1 MNRTVK
7 WVLIIGVSLIAVFI
21 AALVLLP
28 KFVDLKQYKPRIE
41 AQVSKATG
49 RAFSLG
55 GDLRLSLFPYAS
67 LSFSDL
73 HLGSLPGFK
82 EKDFIIVKSFD
93 VRVKLLPLLFKDIQ
107 VKRFILKGARLVL
120 ETGKDGRS
128 NWKFNAK
135 TTPELSTKTPVETKK
150 TRKAESGEGLSLK
163 AFTLREFAVTDG
175 SVLWLDHTKNERK
188 EISDVTLLLQD
199 VSLDR
204 LIGVN
209 FSAKLDK
216 QPFSLKGNVG
226 PIGKMPG
233 KGAIPL
239 DLSVRAFEQV
249 DIGLKGNV
257 ADLTTQPNFDL
268 IINVFPFSPRKILA
282 AMGKVLPVST
292 TDPGVLNHVSFKAGI
307 KGDSKNV
314 SVSDGLLGIDDSKA
328 SFMIKVGNFAKPQV
342 AFNMDVD
349 QIDLDRYL
357 PPAGQKE
364 ASQKEASQKEAS
376 QKEAKTADPKG
387 AKKADYSMLRLL
399 SLNGTMRIGKLKIKN
414 AKIESVH
421 LIIAGEKGIFNLQP
435 LTMNLYQGGISG
447 DGIFSVQSDVPQTN
461 VHLTLYGVQAGP
473 LLNDLLKKDFLEG
486 MLKAQINLVMNG
498 DDAVAIKRTLNG
510 NGDLLFND
518 GAIKGFDLDG
528 MVHNAKAAFG
538 LAEKDGKAPRTD
550 FSQLHVPFS
559 VKNGLVS
566 TANTALVSP
575 LIRLTVSGNADLIKE
590 LLDFR
595 LEPKLVGTFK
605 GQGDTEDRSGLM
617 VPVLVAGS
625 FSSPK
630 FRPDLEGMFKQGIGK
645 SLPELQKKL
654 LGTDSKKD
662 ESRSVEEQIKG
673 ILKGFGK

>member
-7 WVLIIGVSLIAVFI
+7 WVLIIGVSLILVFI

-41 AQVSKATG
+41 AQVSKVTG

-93 VRVKLLPLLFKDIQ
+93 VRVKLIPLLFKDIQ

-120 ETGKDGRS
+120 ETGNDGRT
-128 NWKFNAK
+128 NWEFNAK
-135 TTPELSTKTPVETKK
+135 TTPELSAKTPKETKK
-150 TRKAESGEGLSLK
+150 PVKAESGEELFLK
-163 AFTLREFAVTDG
+163 TFTLGELAVTDG
-175 SVLWLDHTKNERK
+175 FVIWLDQTKKERK
-188 EISDVTLLLQD
+188 EISDVTLLLKD

-204 LIGVN
+204 PVDVT
-209 FSAKLDK
+209 FSARLDK

-226 PIGKMPG
+226 PIGKMLG

-257 ADLTTQPNFDL
+257 MDPASQPNFDL
-268 IINVFPFSPRKILA
+268 AINVSPFSPRKLMGT
-282 AMGKVLPVST
+282 MGKALPVST
-292 TDPGVLNHVSFKAGI
+292 SDPGVLNRVSFKARI
-307 KGDSKNV
+307 KGDPKNV
-314 SVSDGLLGIDDSKA
+314 SVSDGVLDADESKVN
-328 SFMIKVGNFAKPQV
+328 FMIKAGNLAKPML
-342 AFNMDVD
+342 AFNMDID

-357 PPAGQKE
+357 PPTGQKE
-364 ASQKEASQKEAS
+364 AGQKGGGEKEGKAVDP
-376 QKEAKTADPKG
+376 KEAKKT
-387 AKKADYSMLRLL
+387 DYSMFRRL
-399 SLNGTMRIGKLKIKN
+399 SLNGTMRIAKLKVKN
-414 AKIESVH
+414 AKIERVH
-421 LIIAGEKGIFNLQP
+421 LILAGEKGIFNFQP
-435 LTMNLYQGGISG
+435 LTMALYQGDVSG
-447 DGIFSVQSDVPQTN
+447 SGMFSVLNDVPRTN
-461 VHLTLYGVQAGP
+461 IQLELNNVQAGP
-473 LLNDLLKKDFLEG
+473 LLMDVLKKDFLEG

-510 NGDLLFND
+510 TGDLLFND
-518 GAIKGFDLDG
+518 GAIKGIDLDG

-538 LAEKDGKAPRTD
+538 LAEKGEKAPRTD

-575 LIRLTVSGNADLIKE
+575 LIRLTASGNADLINE

-595 LEPKLVGTFK
+595 IEPKLVGTFK
-605 GQGDTEDRSGLM
+605 GQGDTKDRSGLM

-630 FRPDLEGMFKQGIGK
+630 FRPDLEGMLKQEIGK
-645 SLPELQKKL
+645 SLPSIQDKL
-654 LGTDSKKD
+654 LGTDSKKE
-662 ESRSVEEQIKG
+662 ESRPVEEQIKG

>member
-28 KFVDLKQYKPRIE
+28 KLVDLKQYKPRIE

-49 RAFSLG
+49 RAFSFG
-55 GDLRLSLFPYAS
+55 DDLRLSLFPYAS

-82 EKDFIIVKSFD
+82 EKDFIVVKSFD
-93 VRVKLLPLLFKDIQ
+93 VRVKLIPLLFKDIQ

-120 ETGKDGRS
+120 ETGNDGRT
-128 NWKFNAK
+128 NWEFNAK
-135 TTPELSTKTPVETKK
+135 TTPELSAKTPEETKK
-150 TRKAESGEGLSLK
+150 PRKAESGEGLSLK
-163 AFTLREFAVTDG
+163 AFTLGEFAVTDG

-204 LIGVN
+204 PIGVN

-257 ADLTTQPNFDL
+257 TDPATQPNFDL
-268 IINVFPFSPRKILA
+268 IINVSPFSPRKILA

-292 TDPGVLNHVSFKAGI
+292 SDPGVLNRVSFKAGI

-314 SVSDGLLGIDDSKA
+314 SVSDGLLDMDDSKVN
-328 SFMIKVGNFAKPQV
+328 FMIKVGNFAKLQV

-364 ASQKEASQKEAS
+364 AG
-376 QKEAKTADPKG
+376 QKEAKTADSKG
-387 AKKADYSMLRLL
+387 AKKADYSMLRRL

-421 LIIAGEKGIFNLQP
+421 LTIAGEKGIFNLQP

-447 DGIFSVQSDVPQTN
+447 DAIFSVQSDVPQTN
-461 VHLTLYGVQAGP
+461 IHLTLYGVQAGP

-550 FSQLHVPFS
+550 FSQFHVPFS

>member
-7 WVLIIGVSLIAVFI
+7 WVLIIGVSLISVFI

-41 AQVSKATG
+41 AQVSKVTG

-55 GDLRLSLFPYAS
+55 DDLRLSLFPYAS

-93 VRVKLLPLLFKDIQ
+93 VRVKLIPLLFKDIQ

-120 ETGKDGRS
+120 ETGNDGRT
-128 NWKFNAK
+128 NWEFNTK
-135 TTPELSTKTPVETKK
+135 TTPELSAKTPKETKK
-150 TRKAESGEGLSLK
+150 PVKAESGEGLFLK
-163 AFTLREFAVTDG
+163 AFTLGELAVTDG
-175 SVLWLDHTKNERK
+175 SVIWLDHTKKERK
-188 EISDVTLLLQD
+188 EISDVTLLLKD

-204 LIGVN
+204 PIDVT
-209 FSAKLDK
+209 FSARLDK

-226 PIGKMPG
+226 PIGKMLG

-239 DLSVRAFEQV
+239 DLSVRALEQV

-257 ADLTTQPNFDL
+257 MDPASQPKFDL
-268 IINVFPFSPRKILA
+268 AINVSPFSPRKLMG
-282 AMGKVLPVST
+282 AMGKALPVST
-292 TDPGVLNHVSFKAGI
+292 SDPGVLNRISFKARI
-307 KGDSKNV
+307 KGDPKNV
-314 SVSDGLLGIDDSKA
+314 SVSDGVLDADETKVN
-328 SFMIKVGNFAKPQV
+328 FMIKAGSLAKPMV
-342 AFNMDVD
+342 AFNMDID

-357 PPAGQKE
+357 PPTGQREAGQKGGGE
-364 ASQKEASQKEAS
+364 KEGKAVDP
-376 QKEAKTADPKG
+376 KEAKKT
-387 AKKADYSMLRLL
+387 DYSMLRRL
-399 SLNGTMRIGKLKIKN
+399 SLNGTMRIAKLKVKN
-414 AKIESVH
+414 AKIERVH
-421 LIIAGEKGIFNLQP
+421 LTLAGGKGIFNLQP
-435 LTMNLYQGGISG
+435 LTMALYQGDVSG
-447 DGIFSVQSDVPQTN
+447 SGMFSVLNDVPRTN
-461 VHLTLYGVQAGP
+461 IQLELNNVQAGP
-473 LLNDLLKKDFLEG
+473 LLMDVLKKDFLEG
-486 MLKAQINLVMNG
+486 MLKTQINLVMNG

-510 NGDLLFND
+510 TGDLLFND
-518 GAIKGFDLDG
+518 GAIKGVDLDG

-538 LAEKDGKAPRTD
+538 LAEKGEKAPRTD

-575 LIRLTVSGNADLIKE
+575 LIRLTASGNADLINE

-595 LEPKLVGTFK
+595 IEPKLVGTFK
-605 GQGDTEDRSGLM
+605 GQGDTKDRSELM
-617 VPVLVAGS
+617 VPVLVVGS

-630 FRPDLEGMFKQGIGK
+630 FRPDLEGMLKQEIGK
-645 SLPELQKKL
+645 SLPSIQDKL
-654 LGTDSKKD
+654 LGTDSKKE
-662 ESRSVEEQIKG
+662 ESRPVEEQIKG

>member
-7 WVLIIGVSLIAVFI
+7 WVLIIGVSLISVFI

-55 GDLRLSLFPYAS
+55 DDLRLSLFPYAS

-93 VRVKLLPLLFKDIQ
+93 VRVKLIPLLFKDIQ

-120 ETGKDGRS
+120 ETGNDGRT
-128 NWKFNAK
+128 NWEFNAK
-135 TTPELSTKTPVETKK
+135 TTPKLSAKTPKETKK
-150 TRKAESGEGLSLK
+150 PVKAESGEGLFLK
-163 AFTLREFAVTDG
+163 AFTLGELAVTDG
-175 SVLWLDHTKNERK
+175 SVIWLDHTKKERK
-188 EISDVTLLLQD
+188 EISDVTLLLKD

-204 LIGVN
+204 PIDVT
-209 FSAKLDK
+209 FSARLDK

-226 PIGKMPG
+226 PIGKMLG

-239 DLSVRAFEQV
+239 DLSVRALEQV

-257 ADLTTQPNFDL
+257 MDPASQPKFDL
-268 IINVFPFSPRKILA
+268 AINVSPFSPRKLMG
-282 AMGKVLPVST
+282 AMGKALPVST
-292 TDPGVLNHVSFKAGI
+292 SDPGVLNRISFKARI
-307 KGDSKNV
+307 KGDPKNV
-314 SVSDGLLGIDDSKA
+314 SVSDGVLDADETKVN
-328 SFMIKVGNFAKPQV
+328 FMIKAGSLAKPMV
-342 AFNMDVD
+342 AFNMDID

-357 PPAGQKE
+357 PPTGQREAGQKGGGE
-364 ASQKEASQKEAS
+364 KEGKAVDP
-376 QKEAKTADPKG
+376 KEAKKT
-387 AKKADYSMLRLL
+387 DYSMLRRL
-399 SLNGTMRIGKLKIKN
+399 SLNGTMRIAKLKVKN
-414 AKIESVH
+414 AKIERVH
-421 LIIAGEKGIFNLQP
+421 LTLAGGKGIFNLQP
-435 LTMNLYQGGISG
+435 LTMALYQGDVSG
-447 DGIFSVQSDVPQTN
+447 SGMFSVLNDVPRTN
-461 VHLTLYGVQAGP
+461 IQLELNNVQAGP
-473 LLNDLLKKDFLEG
+473 LLMDVLKKDFLEG
-486 MLKAQINLVMNG
+486 MLKTQINLVMNG

-510 NGDLLFND
+510 TGDLLFND
-518 GAIKGFDLDG
+518 GAIKGVDLDG

-538 LAEKDGKAPRTD
+538 LAEKGEKAPRTD

-575 LIRLTVSGNADLIKE
+575 LIRLTASGNADLINE

-595 LEPKLVGTFK
+595 IEPKLVGTFK
-605 GQGDTEDRSGLM
+605 GQGDTKDRSGLM

-630 FRPDLEGMFKQGIGK
+630 FRPDLEGMLKQEIGK
-645 SLPELQKKL
+645 SLPSIQDKL
-654 LGTDSKKD
+654 LGTESKKE
-662 ESRSVEEQIKG
+662 ESRPVEEQIKG

>member
-7 WVLIIGVSLIAVFI
+7 WGLIVGGGLILLLI

-28 KFVDLKQYKPRIE
+28 KFVDVKQYKPRIE
-41 AQVSKATG
+41 AQVAKATG
-49 RAFSLG
+49 RAFSIG
-55 GDLRLSLFPYAS
+55 DDLRLSLFPYAS

-82 EKDFIIVKSFD
+82 EKEFIIVESFD
-93 VRVKLLPLLFKDIQ
+93 VRVKLVPLLFKDIQ

-120 ETGKDGRS
+120 ETGKDGRT
-128 NWKFNAK
+128 NWEFNAK
-135 TTPELSTKTPVETKK
+135 TTPELTAKTPKETKK
-150 TRKAESGEGLSLK
+150 PRKAESGEELALK
-163 AFTLREFAVTDG
+163 AFTLGEFAVTDG
-175 SVLWLDHTKNERK
+175 SVLWLDHKKKERK

-204 LIGVN
+204 PIGVT
-209 FSAKLDK
+209 FSARLDK

-226 PIGKMPG
+226 PIGKMLG
-233 KGAIPL
+233 KGTIPL
-239 DLSVRAFEQV
+239 DLSARAFEQV

-257 ADLTTQPNFDL
+257 VDPATQPKFEL
-268 IINVFPFSPRKILA
+268 TVTVSPFSPRKLLA
-282 AMGKVLPVST
+282 AMGKALPVST
-292 TDPGVLNHVSFKAGI
+292 SDPGVLNRVSFKAAI

-314 SVSDGLLGIDDSKA
+314 SVSDGVLDMDESKTN
-328 SFMIKVGNFAKPQV
+328 FTIKAGDFAKPRI
-342 AFNMDVD
+342 AFNMDLD

-357 PPAGQKE
+357 PPPAEKVAGEKE
-364 ASQKEASQKEAS
+364 VKTAEP
-376 QKEAKTADPKG
+376 KEAKKT
-387 AKKADYSMLRLL
+387 DYSKLRQL

-414 AKIESVH
+414 AKIERVH
-421 LIIAGEKGIFNLQP
+421 LTLTGEKGIFNMQP
-435 LTMNLYQGGISG
+435 LTMGLYQGDVSG
-447 DGIFSVQSDVPQTN
+447 SGMLSVQSDVPRTN
-461 VHLTLYGVQAGP
+461 AQLKLNNVQAGP
-473 LLNDLLKKDFLEG
+473 LLMDVLKKDFLEG
-486 MLKAQINLVMNG
+486 MLKAQINLIMKG
-498 DDAVAIKRTLNG
+498 DDAVTIKSTLNG

-518 GAIKGFDLDG
+518 GAIKGVDLDG

-538 LAEKDGKAPRTD
+538 LAEKGGKAPRTD

-605 GQGDTEDRSGLM
+605 GQGDTKDRSGLM

-625 FSSPK
+625 FASPK
-630 FRPDLEGMFKQGIGK
+630 FRPDLEGMFKQKIGK
-645 SLPELQKKL
+645 DLPGIKDKL
-654 LGTDSKKD
+654 LGTDSKKE
-662 ESRSVEEQIKG
+662 ESRSVEEQVKG

>member
-7 WVLIIGVSLIAVFI
+7 WLLIIGVSLISVFI

-28 KFVDLKQYKPRIE
+28 KFVDLKQYKPKIE

-55 GDLRLSLFPYAS
+55 DDLRLSLFPYAS

-93 VRVKLLPLLFKDIQ
+93 VRVKLIPLLFKDIQ
-107 VKRFILKGARLVL
+107 VKRFILKGVRVVL
-120 ETGKDGRS
+120 ETGNDGRT
-128 NWKFNAK
+128 NWEFNTK
-135 TTPELSTKTPVETKK
+135 TTPEHSAKTPKETKK
-150 TRKAESGEGLSLK
+150 PVKAESGEGLILK
-163 AFTLREFAVTDG
+163 AFTLGELAVTDG
-175 SVLWLDHTKNERK
+175 SVIWLDHTKKERK
-188 EISDVTLLLQD
+188 EISDVTLLLKD

-204 LIGVN
+204 PIDVT
-209 FSAKLDK
+209 FSARLDK
-216 QPFSLKGNVG
+216 QPFSLKGNMG
-226 PIGKMPG
+226 PIGKMLG

-239 DLSVRAFEQV
+239 DLSVRALEQV

-257 ADLTTQPNFDL
+257 MDPASQPTFDL
-268 IINVFPFSPRKILA
+268 AINVSPFSPRKLMG
-282 AMGKVLPVST
+282 AMGKALPVST
-292 TDPGVLNHVSFKAGI
+292 SDPGVLNRVSFKARI
-307 KGDSKNV
+307 KGDPKNV
-314 SVSDGLLGIDDSKA
+314 SVSDGVLDADESKVN
-328 SFMIKVGNFAKPQV
+328 FMIKAGSLAKPMV
-342 AFNMDVD
+342 AFNMDID

-357 PPAGQKE
+357 PPTGQKE
-364 ASQKEASQKEAS
+364 AGQKGGGEKKGKAVDP
-376 QKEAKTADPKG
+376 KEAKKT
-387 AKKADYSMLRLL
+387 DYSMLRRL
-399 SLNGTMRIGKLKIKN
+399 SLNGTIRIAKLKVKN
-414 AKIESVH
+414 AKIERVH
-421 LIIAGEKGIFNLQP
+421 LTLAGGKGIFNLQP
-435 LTMNLYQGGISG
+435 LTMALYQGDVSG
-447 DGIFSVQSDVPQTN
+447 SGMLSVLNDVPRTN
-461 VHLTLYGVQAGP
+461 IQLELNNVEAGP
-473 LLNDLLKKDFLEG
+473 LLMDVLKKDFLEG

-510 NGDLLFND
+510 TGDLQFNN
-518 GAIKGFDLDG
+518 GAIKGVDLDG

-538 LAEKDGKAPRTD
+538 LAEKGEKAPRTD

-575 LIRLTVSGNADLIKE
+575 LIRLMASGNADLINE

-595 LEPKLVGTFK
+595 IEPKLVGTFK
-605 GQGDTEDRSGLM
+605 GQGDTKDRSGLM

-630 FRPDLEGMFKQGIGK
+630 FRPDLEGVLKQEIGK
-645 SLPELQKKL
+645 SLPSIQDKL
-654 LGTDSKKD
+654 LGTDSKKE
-662 ESRSVEEQIKG
+662 ESRPVEEQIKG